1 MGERLSAIQ
10 LDNKQTQLELQSG
23 LKVTFSWQETI
34 AKEHIKK
41 SHKKT
46 VILNIII
53 IITPD
58 SMA

>member
-53 IITPD
+53 K
-58 SMA
+58 